1 MALVT
6 RTRPTWCLPRRLLFA
21 SLRSNSTGATAPPS
35 YCAPPSM
42 IANSSPVGHSKPVEF
57 VISKVDSLL
66 NWAHSRSIWPMMF
79 GLAYCDM
86 EMMHTGATYYDLDRF
101 RIIFRPSPH
110 QSNCMIVAGTLTNKM
125 AHVLRKSVSSFYPC
139 YHCILLTHNSFNFI
153 LFVIMLVLLIKM
165 ITIF

>member
-125 AHVLRKSVSSFYPC
+125 AHVLRKY
-139 YHCILLTHNSFNFI
+139 YHYSYAVVRGCDRIVPVDINISGCPPTAEALL
-153 LFVIMLVLLIKM
+153 
-165 ITIF
+165 

>member
-6 RTRPTWCLPRRLLFA
+6 RTRPRWCLPRRLVFA

-42 IANSSPVGHSKPVEF
+42 IANSSPVGHSKPVE
-57 VISKVDSLL
+57 
-66 NWAHSRSIWPMMF
+66 
-79 GLAYCDM
+79 LAYCAM

-110 QSNCMIVAGTLTNKM
+110 
-125 AHVLRKSVSSFYPC
+125 
-139 YHCILLTHNSFNFI
+139 
-153 LFVIMLVLLIKM
+153 
-165 ITIF
+165 